1 MQKHRIWIPA
11 VLLGL
16 LITGCSQQAAGQPAA
31 GSESS
36 AMQTESFSSSEQ
48 YESPMAAN
56 PWEELNISEDF
67 YRVTENFS
75 RLFFAL
81 DSDGARYDQVLDAV
95 NQYLSEEISQQQAVE
110 ILEQA
115 VSEFEQTLNTLDVIT
130 IDSQLTENLRS
141 CGISPEE
148 YEAFANSR
156 PNDLQSLQIRTST
169 LLDYLQIADVLEDS
183 LENLRFMFEADAAE
197 QDSLRGYYYYGCLN
211 YWFTSAGE
219 TELDYLQQTVIDQL
233 KAYIPDDP
241 IWYSDTALVEERTML
256 YLDDLEKVVD
266 LTAAHV
272 GEQQTDLYQEEQ
284 NYQALLELI
293 EQTRLLQQMTS
304 LNQRLETIR
313 SEIAAASDTGDQQ
326 RLDELKIQLEE
337 IVAEYEA
344 LKQQIE

>member
-1 MQKHRIWIPA
+1 MQKNKIWIPA
-11 VLLGL
+11 VLLSL
-16 LITGCSQQAAGQPAA
+16 LITGCSQPTSQPAT

-36 AMQTESFSSSEQ
+36 IIPAESFSSAGPSESSA
-48 YESPMAAN
+48 ETN
-56 PWEELNISEDF
+56 PWEELKISEDF

-75 RLFFAL
+75 QLFFAL
-81 DSDGARYDQVLDAV
+81 DSDGARYDQVLDTV

-115 VSEFEQTLNTLDVIT
+115 ISEFEQTLNTLDLIT
-130 IDSQLTENLRS
+130 IDSQMTENLRG

-148 YEAFANSR
+148 YEAFANNR

-169 LLDYLQIADVLEDS
+169 LLDYLQNADVLEDS
-183 LENLRFMFEADAAE
+183 LKNLRFMYEANAAE

-284 NYQALLELI
+284 NYQALLDSI
-293 EQTRLLQQMTS
+293 EQTRLLQQLTN
-304 LNQRLETIR
+304 LNQRLENLQ
-313 SEIAAASDTGDQQ
+313 SEITAASEAGDLQQ
-326 RLDELKIQLEE
+326 LDELKIQLEE
-337 IVAEYEA
+337 IAAEYEA